1 MSVLVSL
8 FRSPRSRMPPSAPKG
23 KQFMVRRGRTD
34 AQGPRGPR
42 GTRGATGRA
51 GPRGTAGKP
60 GRRGL
65 KGATQQVRV
74 KDVLDLLVTHFD
86 DVYRELNLQMKKI
99 AKIQDQLDV
108 MAATLGT
115 RTGR

>member
-1 MSVLVSL
+1 M
-8 FRSPRSRMPPSAPKG
+8 RGTTGAP
-23 KQFMVRRGRTD
+23 
-34 AQGPRGPR
+34 GPRGKI
-42 GTRGATGRA
+42 GRP
-51 GPRGTAGKP
+51 GP
-60 GRRGL
+60 RGL
-65 KGATQQVRV
+65 KGATQHLRV

-99 AKIQDQLDV
+99 AKMQDQLDV

>member
-1 MSVLVSL
+1 MA
-8 FRSPRSRMPPSAPKG
+8 RH
-23 KQFMVRRGRTD
+23 GRTRGK
-34 AQGPRGPR
+34 GPRGPR
-42 GTRGATGRA
+42 GIRGATGAA
-51 GPRGTAGKP
+51 GPRGKIGKP
-60 GRRGL
+60 GLRGL
-65 KGATQQVRV
+65 KGATPQLRV

-99 AKIQDQLDV
+99 GKMQDQLDV

>member
-1 MSVLVSL
+1 
-8 FRSPRSRMPPSAPKG
+8 
-23 KQFMVRRGRTD
+23 MVRQSRTGGK
-34 AQGPRGPR
+34 GPRGPR
-42 GTRGATGRA
+42 GMRGATGTS
-51 GPRGTAGKP
+51 GPRGKIGKP
-60 GRRGL
+60 GLRGL
-65 KGATQQVRV
+65 KGATPQLRV

-99 AKIQDQLDV
+99 AKMQDQLDV

>member
-1 MSVLVSL
+1 MA
-8 FRSPRSRMPPSAPKG
+8 RQG
-23 KQFMVRRGRTD
+23 KAGGK
-34 AQGPRGPR
+34 GPRGPR
-42 GTRGATGRA
+42 GIRGATGAA
-51 GPRGTAGKP
+51 GPRGKIGKS

-65 KGATQQVRV
+65 KGATQPLRV

-99 AKIQDQLDV
+99 AKMQDQLDV

>member
-1 MSVLVSL
+1 MA
-8 FRSPRSRMPPSAPKG
+8 RYG
-23 KQFMVRRGRTD
+23 KTGGK
-34 AQGPRGPR
+34 GPRGPR
-42 GTRGATGRA
+42 GVRGATGAA
-51 GPRGTAGKP
+51 GPRGKAGKP

-65 KGATQQVRV
+65 KGVTPPLRV
-74 KDVLDLLVTHFD
+74 KDVLELLVTHFD

-99 AKIQDQLDV
+99 ARMQDQLDV

>member
-1 MSVLVSL
+1 MA
-8 FRSPRSRMPPSAPKG
+8 RHG
-23 KQFMVRRGRTD
+23 KSGGK
-34 AQGPRGPR
+34 GPRGPR
-42 GTRGATGRA
+42 GTRGAA
-51 GPRGTAGKP
+51 GPRGKIGKQ
-60 GRRGL
+60 GLRGL
-65 KGATQQVRV
+65 KGAAPQLRV

-99 AKIQDQLDV
+99 AKMQDQLDV